1 MTGINSETE
10 YFSIVI
16 ASGHIAR
23 IHDAASLTYDP
34 GDIIIAMVGN
44 DYDTISST

>member
-1 MTGINSETE
+1 MTEINSETE
-10 YFSIVI
+10 YFAIVK

-34 GDIIIAMVGN
+34 GDIVIAVVGN
-44 DYDTISST
+44 DDDTIGST